1 MNLGFLHIIDKNRSF
16 NLFSIF
22 CLYIVYFL
30 SLERCLHSC
39 KAIYTTIDYISLETH
54 WFFVFTIFYT
64 TGSRIFYVRL
74 LVVSILSF
82 LYRVSI
88 VCQTFFILYHVFTF
102 FQQHSFLQN
111 RFTPIFKGNSWF
123 AVCILITLFI
133 KCPQASLSLFT
144 FFIGSVIILS
154 ILNEKLHYRLCRKS
168 KICKDYTKTVARRF
182 CS

>member
-64 TGSRIFYVRL
+64 MKRSRTFFVRL
-74 LVVSILSF
+74 LGRSILSF

-88 VCQTFFILYHVFTF
+88 VYQTFFILYHVFTF

-123 AVCILITLFI
+123 AVCVLITLFI
-133 KCPQASLSLFT
+133 KCPQASLSL
-144 FFIGSVIILS
+144 VD
-154 ILNEKLHYRLCRKS
+154 KS
-168 KICKDYTKTVARRF
+168 FYTLQF
-182 CS
+182 